1 MEKRLT
7 MLMVS
12 LFLCVG
18 SLLAQTKVSG
28 TVLSQEDGQPIIGAA
43 VKVVGTSTG
52 MLTDV
57 NGRFSIALPEGKTQ
71 LEITYLGYEG
81 QTVKAKNGMRIFLKA
96 DSKMVDEVIVV
107 AFGTAKKSAF
117 TGSAKAVN
125 SEEIALSQTTSVTG
139 ALAGNVAGVQLTS
152 DSGSPSGSPTIRIRG
167 FGSLNAGKDPLII
180 VDGAPYS
187 GDMGNINPADVES
200 MTVLKD
206 AASNALYGARGA
218 NGVVMITTKKA
229 KTGDAVVTFD
239 AKYGWNSKAIQ
250 QYDIITSP
258 EAYYEKHYDAVYN
271 WNINEKGR
279 TPYDAWIA
287 TNANLFGEQA
297 NGGVGYNIWTYPEG
311 QMLIGQNG
319 KLNPNATLGRMVN
332 YRGQDYW
339 VTPDDWEDV
348 GVRTGNRQEYNVS
361 IAGSTDKSN
370 TYISLG
376 YLKNQGTTINSDMQ
390 RFSARLKA
398 DYQAKKWLK
407 VGGNMSYARFDH
419 NSLGN
424 NGSSTSTGNIWA
436 FTQQMAPIYPAY
448 IRGADKQPMVDSD
461 GIIVMD
467 YGNGK
472 NAGFDRPFIQDANP
486 IQDVRLNTRNAEGNA
501 FSGTAFADFTF
512 YPGLVL
518 TLNGTVN
525 LDETRSTYVY
535 NGFYGQFDST
545 GGTVEKY
552 HDRSY
557 DYNLQQ
563 LLNYTTTIKDVH
575 NIGAMVGH
583 EYYDSRFY
591 RLYASKNKMF
601 SPDNKELSGAVIDGQ
616 SAGSYKTRYNV
627 EGYFGRLQ
635 YDYDTKYFLSASF
648 RRDASS
654 RFHPDHRWGSFW
666 SVGAAWLIN
675 KEKFMENVKWIDELK
690 FKVSYGSQGND
701 AIGAYRYTDVFD
713 IVNSGGNIG
722 TSFASKGTK
731 DITWETQGN
740 FNTGFEFQLFKKL
753 SGSLEWYYRKT
764 TDMLYS
770 FSVAPSNG
778 YSSYYDN
785 IGDMYNTGFELE
797 LNYNI
802 IHTKDIDWDVR
813 VNFSTLKN
821 RISKLHDDKKTNV
834 VYDRDGKAWE
844 GYNSGSFYISEDMS
858 MYSWYMK
865 DWAGVYGPNTYQLTG
880 DSEYDASKGGKPL
893 WWKNVYEQQQ
903 AKDADGNL
911 QWVKDA
917 DGNNTTEP
925 ILEDVW
931 YDRNGKKY
939 DSKIAADESNDP
951 FKRRKVSGREAT
963 DTYANADYYVI
974 NETTVAPVFGGFGT
988 SLKAYGF
995 DFTINFTYQIGG
1007 KQYDNTY
1014 AQFMAPPTTS
1024 NAGYNFH
1031 KDVYNSWTPENA
1043 NSNIPRWQFS
1053 DQYSSSTSTRFLTD
1067 ASYLNI
1073 QNINVGYTFPK
1084 KWTTKFLVNNLRVY
1098 ASAENV
1104 FYWSKR
1110 KGFDPRQQYGADSNG
1125 NFGSDATRYAPIR
1138 TISAGI
1144 TASF

>member
-7 MLMVS
+7 MFMVS
-12 LFLCVG
+12 LFLFVG
-18 SLLAQTKVSG
+18 SALAQTKVSG

-52 MLTDV
+52 MLTDM
-57 NGRFSIALPEGKTQ
+57 NGRFSVTLPEGKTQ
-71 LEITYLGYEG
+71 LEITYLGFVG
-81 QTVKAKNGMRIFLKA
+81 QTVKAKNGMRVFLKA

-107 AFGTAKKSAF
+107 AFGTAKKSAY

-187 GDMGNINPADVES
+187 GDMGNINPNDVES

-229 KTGDAVVTFD
+229 KSGDAVVTFD

-258 EAYYEKHYDAVYN
+258 EAYYEQHYNAVNNYYLN
-271 WNINEKGR
+271 QGMNAN
-279 TPYDAWIA
+279 DAWQA
-287 TNANLFGEQA
+287 ANAGMFSEQA
-297 NGGVGYNIWTYPEG
+297 MGGVGYNIWTYPEG
-311 QMLIGQNG
+311 QMLIGRNG

-332 YRGQDYW
+332 YRGEDYW

-361 IAGSTDKSN
+361 VAGSTDKSN
-370 TYISLG
+370 TYLSLG
-376 YLKNQGTTINSDMQ
+376 YLKNEGTTINSDMQ

-407 VGGNMSYARFDH
+407 VGANLSYARFDH

-424 NGSSTSTGNIWA
+424 NGSTTSTGNIWA

-448 IRGADKQPMVDSD
+448 IRGADKEPLVDSD

-501 FSGTAFADFTF
+501 FTGTAFADFTF

-518 TLNGTVN
+518 TINGTVN
-525 LDETRSTYVY
+525 LDETRTTYVY

-552 HDRSY
+552 HNRSY

-563 LLNYTTTIKDVH
+563 LLNYTTSIKDVH
-575 NIGAMVGH
+575 NISALLGH
-583 EYYDSRFY
+583 EYYDNRYY
-591 RLYASKNKMF
+591 RLFANKNKMF
-601 SPDNKELSGAVIDGQ
+601 SPDNKELSGSVIDGQ
-616 SAGSYKTRYNV
+616 GAGSYKTRYNV
-627 EGYFGRLQ
+627 EGWLGRLQ
-635 YDYDTKYFLSASF
+635 YDYDNKYFASASF

-654 RFHPDHRWGSFW
+654 RFHPDYRWGTFW

-675 KEKFMENVKWIDELK
+675 KEKFMENVKWLDELK

-701 AIGAYRYTDVFD
+701 AIGSYRYTDVFD

-770 FSVAPSNG
+770 FAVAPSNG
-778 YSSYYDN
+778 YSSYFDN
-785 IGDMYNTGFELE
+785 VGDMYNTGFELE
-797 LNYNI
+797 LNYNV
-802 IHTKDIDWDVR
+802 IHTNNIDWDIRLNV
-813 VNFSTLKN
+813 STLKN

-834 VYDRDGKAWE
+834 VYDVDGKAWE
-844 GYNSGSFYISEDMS
+844 GYNSESFYITEDQS
-858 MYSWYMK
+858 LYSWYMK
-865 DWAGVYGPNTYQLTG
+865 DWAGVYSENTYQLTG
-880 DSEYDASKGGKPL
+880 DTEYDASKGGKPL

-903 AKDADGNL
+903 QIDENGKPV
-911 QWVKDA
+911 WVKDD
-917 DGNNTTEP
+917 DGNDTTDP
-925 ILEDVW
+925 VMEDVW
-931 YDRNGKKY
+931 YNRNGEKY
-939 DSKIAADESNDP
+939 ASKAEADAANDP

-963 DTYANADYYVI
+963 DNYSQADYFVI
-974 NETTVAPVFGGFGT
+974 NKTTVAPVFGGFGT
-988 SLKAYGF
+988 SVRAYGF

-1007 KQYDNTY
+1007 KQYDATY

-1031 KDVYNSWTPENA
+1031 KDTYDSWSEQNKNSD
-1043 NSNIPRWQFS
+1043 IPRWQFA
-1053 DQYSSSTSTRFLTD
+1053 DQYSSNQSTRFITD

-1073 QNINVGYTFPK
+1073 QNINIGYTFPK
-1084 KWTTKFLVNNLRVY
+1084 NLTSKLLVNNLRVY

-1104 FYWSKR
+1104 YYWSKR
-1110 KGFDPRQQYGADSNG
+1110 KGFDPRQTYS
-1125 NFGSDATRYAPIR
+1125 GSVNATRYAPIR

-1144 TASF
+1144 TATF